1 MHKPRAGRPRS
12 QWLRMGGAGWGER
25 VYAEGKMMRGN
36 LGEMRRKQGEN
47 KNPAEPWGLRD
58 ENWILLNEDCQNLTL
73 EYSLP
78 MECI

>member
-1 MHKPRAGRPRS
+1 MWAE
-12 QWLRMGGAGWGER
+12 LGER
-25 VYAEGKMMRGN
+25 VYAEGKMMRGDI
-36 LGEMRRKQGEN
+36 LGNAEEARGN

-58 ENWILLNEDCQNLTL
+58 ENSILLNEDYQNLTL